1 MNIESAY
8 NDYLVHLESKRE
20 RTKNKFHASSAGSCF
35 RKQMYNYFDFPQSV
49 KDNKSYR
56 LLRLGTIIHED
67 IENAIMHCQNSI
79 EGRVYIENEIEIPE
93 LNLVGTYDL
102 GQLVK
107 QDDGYTIFNLYDIK
121 SAAMYTWQKMFG
133 QIKNRKPGTDDNYKM
148 QLATY
153 ALAINEELSPD
164 KMNMYLVWY
173 KKNDSHW
180 KEVLVSPDWIEKAIE
195 YWTELNSILED
206 CGESFEEDL
215 IPEYWDGV
223 PFKQWECS
231 YCPYYDLCPST
242 IADKRRK

>member
-49 KDNKSYR
+49 KDNRSYR

-67 IENAIMHCQNSI
+67 IENAIMYSQNSI
-79 EGRVYIENEIEIPE
+79 EGRVYIENEVEIPE

-102 GQLVK
+102 GQFIK
-107 QDDGYTIFNLYDIK
+107 DDNGHTTFNLYDIK
-121 SAAMYTWQKMFG
+121 SSAMYTWQKMFG
-133 QIKNRKPGTDDNYKM
+133 QIKNRKPGTDNNYKM

-153 ALAINEELSPD
+153 ALAINEKLSPD

-173 KKNDSHW
+173 KKNDSHL

-223 PFKQWECS
+223 PFKEWECS

-242 IADKRRK
+242 LADKRRK